1 MPALRLF
8 EDPLHGVDAAT
19 MRFLD
24 LHEAHAHALGGRE
37 VRDLGDGVLLHDPK
51 DPEPFWNRLAAIRWP
66 DGRDAFDR
74 RLDQAMAMFASIARQ
89 PHLWLAPAHNRPA
102 DVARRL
108 EDRGFIDLGGGHIM
122 VLVDGRPAAAAA
134 AQRPPRG
141 IELER
146 VLGGARPPSTFIED
160 VSLVLADAF
169 DVPPER
175 RGPIQLEL
183 ARSMGSAAL
192 ATYLVR
198 VDGEPVAVAKR
209 STFDGA
215 SYLASI
221 GVRPPWQGRGL
232 GRLVTAAAVADA
244 VAAGS
249 RWTYLGVFADNVG
262 AQRLYERLGF
272 AILGDRASDYL
283 LR

>member
-8 EDPLHGVDAAT
+8 EDPLHGVDAPT

-24 LHEAHAHALGGRE
+24 LHEARAHALGGRE
-37 VRDLGDGVLLHDPK
+37 VRDLGDGVLLHDPQ

-66 DGRDAFDR
+66 DGPDAFDR
-74 RLDQAMAMFASIARQ
+74 RLDEAMAMFAKIARQ
-89 PHLWLAPAHNRPA
+89 PHLWLAPAHNRPT

-108 EDRGFIDLGGGHIM
+108 EDRGFIDLGGGHLM
-122 VLVDGRPAAAAA
+122 VLVDARPATAAA
-134 AQRPPRG
+134 AQRPAG
-141 IELER
+141 DVELER
-146 VLGGARPPSTFIED
+146 VLGGARPPSWFVED

-175 RGPIQLEL
+175 RSPIESEL
-183 ARSMGSAAL
+183 ARSMESAAL

-209 STFDGA
+209 STFDAA

-221 GVRPPWQGRGL
+221 GVRPAWQGRGL

-244 VAAGS
+244 LAAGS
-249 RWTYLGVFADNVG
+249 RWTYLGVFADNV
-262 AQRLYERLGF
+262 AAERLYDRLGF
-272 AILGDRASDYL
+272 AIVGDRASDYL